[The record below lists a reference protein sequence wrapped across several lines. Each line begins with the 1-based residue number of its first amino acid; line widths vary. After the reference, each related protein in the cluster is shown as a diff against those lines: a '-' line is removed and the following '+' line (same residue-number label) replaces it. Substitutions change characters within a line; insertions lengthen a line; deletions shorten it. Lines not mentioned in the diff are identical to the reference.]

1 MHAYVALLMLCFL
14 FYLLAPLM
22 PQFSLF
28 GSLSNIGAMVMVG
41 ALPAAKC
48 QVHQTQGGEPF
59 MTPEYILLKY
69 SVRVMSEEEPDH

>member
-41 ALPAAKC
+41 ALPAARSPS
-48 QVHQTQGGEPF
+48 TSDARGEPS